1 MPRSE
6 PPTTELLFH
15 ARAGRRDAIDALFE
29 RLYDEL
35 RDIASIRLG
44 SHRPGTTLDTTGL
57 VHETY
62 LRLVGRSQVTPED
75 RAHFLALASKA
86 MRFVLLDLARARGR
100 QKRGGGR
107 SMVPVDT
114 IQVAAEDRAADLLS
128 LERALDGL
136 RMHSERLADLVEYR
150 FFGELTYREMA
161 MVTGRSVATVERDWV
176 RARTWLYRAM
186 QGSGGEDQA

>member
-1 MPRSE
+1 
-6 PPTTELLFH
+6 
-15 ARAGRRDAIDALFE
+15 
-29 RLYDEL
+29 
-35 RDIASIRLG
+35 
-44 SHRPGTTLDTTGL
+44 
-57 VHETY
+57 
-62 LRLVGRSQVTPED
+62 VTPED

-107 SMVPVDT
+107 SMVPLDT

-150 FFGELTYREMA
+150 FFGGLTYREMA

-186 QGSGGEDQA
+186 QGSGSEDQA